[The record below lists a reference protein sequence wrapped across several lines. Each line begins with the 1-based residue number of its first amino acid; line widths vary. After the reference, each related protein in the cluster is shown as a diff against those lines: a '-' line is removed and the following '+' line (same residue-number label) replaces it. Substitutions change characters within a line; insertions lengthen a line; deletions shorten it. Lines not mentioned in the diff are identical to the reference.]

1 MDKDDE
7 DEERKERTRERR
19 RIIRGGFVELAQ
31 MT

>member
-1 MDKDDE
+1 MDKEDE
-7 DEERKERTRERR
+7 DEERKERKSARR

>member
-7 DEERKERTRERR
+7 DEERKERKNARR